1 MTAIFKVFIGLIAF
15 IFGTFILTPVLL
27 AQEVLPE
34 VKYTITNQ
42 LSDHTPSLIFTLQ
55 FPGSIDGRTRLEIP
69 ASWANQNE
77 YYKGIRGLSCLT
89 RGCRVEAG
97 DGPGEVFLIHEAGQ
111 TLEVIY
117 DLVKYWDA
125 PVNAD
130 VYYRPLLTPEYFHI
144 IGEGAFVMP
153 SHLRNVPFNL
163 TVAFEG
169 FPADWAMVNSFG
181 EGKEVTL
188 KVETIDRVQN
198 SLYIG
203 GDFTLQKKEI
213 AGQPLFI
220 ATRGAWASDIDEFS
234 ALAEATV
241 LDGRSFWQ
249 DFGTPH
255 FLISMIPIEGR
266 CCSFGGTGLY
276 RAFALF
282 VSKDA
287 EKLEKFKWLLSHEL
301 FHNWLG
307 GTIKPEEPE
316 EHMYWFTEGFTDYY
330 ARLLSLRGGRI
341 SLPDY
346 AISFNQALRDY
357 YFSPA
362 KNFTREQV
370 EENFWSN
377 QYAQKLPYR
386 QGDILAHNWNA
397 RIKTMSTARSL
408 DDAMFEILAA
418 SRDDGVKMNQ
428 TRVDQ
433 FLRRYI
439 TGGVLGDTVAGVTRG
454 KTIYPDSNALGACF
468 TVIDQEIF
476 QFDLGFEY
484 SQEDEQGAPLVIESV
499 KEGSPAFVAG
509 LRTGDVAVGYSI
521 AFGQADVPVKLVIEK
536 EGVRTRLDFLPRGNG
551 TFMPQFV
558 MDDDMYARDPARCLE
573 WFQAG

>member
-1 MTAIFKVFIGLIAF
+1 MTAIFKVFIGTIAF

-27 AQEVLPE
+27 AQEGLPE
-34 VKYTITNQ
+34 VKYTISNQ

-89 RGCRVEAG
+89 PGCRVEAG
-97 DGPGEVFLIHEAGQ
+97 DGPDEVFLIHEAGQ

-125 PVNAD
+125 PITAD

-153 SHLRNVPFNL
+153 SHLRNVSFNL

-169 FPADWAMVNSFG
+169 FPKEWAIVNSFG
-181 EGKEVTL
+181 EGHEVTL
-188 KVETIDRVQN
+188 KVETIDKVQN

-203 GDFTLQKKEI
+203 GDFTLHKKEI

-220 ATRGAWASDIDEFS
+220 ATRGAWAFDIDEFS

-249 DFGTPH
+249 DFDTPH

-287 EKLEKFKWLLSHEL
+287 EKVEQFKWLLPHEL

-307 GTIKPEEPE
+307 ATIKPEEPE

-341 SLPDY
+341 SLSEY

-370 EENFWSN
+370 EENFWTN

-397 RIKTMSTARSL
+397 RIKTMSPARSL
-408 DDAMFEILAA
+408 DNAMFDILEA
-418 SRDDGVKMNQ
+418 SRTDGVKMDQ
-428 TRVDQ
+428 ARVDQ

-439 TGGVLGDTVAGVTRG
+439 TGGVLGDIAAGVTRG

-468 TVIDQEIF
+468 SVIDQEIF

-484 SQEDEQGAPLVIESV
+484 SQGAEEGAPIVVESV
-499 KEGSPAFVAG
+499 KGGSPAHAAG
-509 LRTGDVAVGYSI
+509 LRAGDVAIGYSI
-521 AFGQADVPVKLVIEK
+521 AFGQANVPVKLVIEK
-536 EGVRTRLDFLPRGNG
+536 DGVRTRLDFLPQGNG

>member
-1 MTAIFKVFIGLIAF
+1 MTAIFKVFIGIIALM
-15 IFGTFILTPVLL
+15 FGTFILTPILL

-42 LSDHTPSLIFTLQ
+42 LSDDTPSLIFTLQ
-55 FPGSIDGRTRLEIP
+55 FPGSSDGRTRLEIS

-89 RGCRVEAG
+89 QGCRVEAG
-97 DGPGEVFLIHEAGQ
+97 EGPGEVFLIHEAGE

-125 PVNAD
+125 PVTSD
-130 VYYRPLLTPEYFHI
+130 VYYRPLLAPEYFHI
-144 IGEGAFVMP
+144 IGEAAFVMP
-153 SHLRNVPFNL
+153 SHLRNVSFNL
-163 TVAFEG
+163 TLTFEG
-169 FPADWAMVNSFG
+169 FPEDWAIVNSFG
-181 EGKEVTL
+181 EGDTVTL
-188 KVETIDRVQN
+188 RVETIDKVQN

-203 GDFTLQKKEI
+203 GDFTLHKMEI

-220 ATRGAWASDIDEFS
+220 ATRGAWAFDIDEFR
-234 ALAEATV
+234 ALAAATV

-249 DFGTPH
+249 DFDTPH
-255 FLISMIPIEGR
+255 FLISMIPIEGQ

-282 VSKDA
+282 VSKDV
-287 EKLEKFKWLLSHEL
+287 EKVEKFKWLLPHEL

-307 GTIKPEEPE
+307 GIIRPVEPE

-330 ARLLSLRGGRI
+330 ARLLSLRGGRM
-341 SLPDY
+341 SLSDY
-346 AISFNQALRDY
+346 AMSFNQVLQAY

-370 EENFWSN
+370 EENFWTN
-377 QYAQKLPYR
+377 QYAQKLPYQ

-397 RIKTMSTARSL
+397 RIKTTPPGRSL
-408 DDAMFEILAA
+408 DDAMFDILEA
-418 SRDDGVKMNQ
+418 SRADGLKMDQ
-428 TRVDQ
+428 ARVDQ

-439 TGGVLGDTVAGVTRG
+439 TGGVFGDTTAGVTRG
-454 KTIYPDSNALGACF
+454 KTIYPDSSALGACF

-484 SQEDEQGAPLVIESV
+484 SKGNEEGAPLMIESV
-499 KEGSPAFVAG
+499 KEGSPVHVAG
-509 LRTGDVAVGYSI
+509 LRAGDVAVGYSI

-536 EGVRTRLDFLPRGNG
+536 DGVRTRLDFLPQVNG

-558 MDDDMYARDPARCLE
+558 LDDDMYARDPGRCLE
-573 WFQAG
+573 WFQGG